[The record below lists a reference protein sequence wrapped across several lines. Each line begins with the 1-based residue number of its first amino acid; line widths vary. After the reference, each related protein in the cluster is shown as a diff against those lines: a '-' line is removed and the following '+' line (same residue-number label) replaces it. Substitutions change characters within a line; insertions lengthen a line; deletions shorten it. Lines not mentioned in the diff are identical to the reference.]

1 MTGSSNDR
9 KSLRAGHRERMRQR
23 LRNHGA
29 DNLREDEVLEML
41 LFHVIPRGDVK
52 ELAKDLIRTFGSLER
67 VIFADEKSLLAV
79 PNVGEQTVTLFKLMQ
94 KLRSEFMRNDI
105 VENNI
110 LNSWQAA
117 IEYCRSEIGSNQK
130 ESFIV
135 LYLNAKNRLINKVAL
150 SEGTVDRVTVYPREV
165 VEGAITHKAS
175 AVLLA
180 HNHPT
185 GDLTPSK
192 QDIHMTTTIR
202 DALQTVNIQLLDHL
216 IIGRQ
221 GHTSFNN
228 LGLI

>member
-1 MTGSSNDR
+1 MTSSSDDR
-9 KSLRAGHRERMRQR
+9 KSLRTGHRERMRQR
-23 LRNHGA
+23 LRDHGA

-150 SEGTVDRVTVYPREV
+150 SEGTVDRVTVYLR
-165 VEGAITHKAS
+165 
-175 AVLLA
+175 
-180 HNHPT
+180 
-185 GDLTPSK
+185 
-192 QDIHMTTTIR
+192 
-202 DALQTVNIQLLDHL
+202 
-216 IIGRQ
+216 
-221 GHTSFNN
+221 
-228 LGLI
+228 